1 MFCKIKT
8 KGEYVMQIS
17 SRFTI
22 AAVILLA
29 VYFKKIKNINK
40 SELKHGIIMG
50 EALFGGYYLQVLGIL
65 SSLKKSHLLNVQ
77 RGTGGTTIAKPLD
90 QITLFDIY
98 QSVECVE
105 NGELFH
111 FHENPNN
118 NCPVGKN
125 IHNILDNKLM
135 RVQKAMEDEL
145 SSITLKDVIEDTRFY
160 VQQEMK

>member
-22 AAVILLA
+22 AVHIFACIDTFGNDQKITSDFLSTSINVNPVIIR
-29 VYFKKIKNINK
+29 K
-40 SELKHGIIMG
+40 
-50 EALFGGYYLQVLGIL
+50 IL

-98 QSVECVE
+98 QSAECVE

>member
-8 KGEYVMQIS
+8 KGEYVIQIS

-22 AAVILLA
+22 AVHIFACIDTFGKDQKITSDFLSTSINVNPVIIR
-29 VYFKKIKNINK
+29 K
-40 SELKHGIIMG
+40 
-50 EALFGGYYLQVLGIL
+50 IL

-77 RGTGGTTIAKPLD
+77 RGTGGTTVAKPLD

>member
-1 MFCKIKT
+1 
-8 KGEYVMQIS
+8 MQIS

-22 AAVILLA
+22 AVHIFACIDTFGKDQKKTRDFLSTSINVNPVIIR
-29 VYFKKIKNINK
+29 KK
-40 SELKHGIIMG
+40 
-50 EALFGGYYLQVLGIL
+50 L

>member
-1 MFCKIKT
+1 
-8 KGEYVMQIS
+8 MQIS

-22 AAVILLA
+22 AVHIFACIDTFGNDQQITSDFLSTSINVNPVIIR
-29 VYFKKIKNINK
+29 K
-40 SELKHGIIMG
+40 
-50 EALFGGYYLQVLGIL
+50 IL

-160 VQQEMK
+160 VEQEMKQCKLLFFVKICTFLVIQ

>member
-1 MFCKIKT
+1 
-8 KGEYVMQIS
+8 MQIS

-22 AAVILLA
+22 AVHIFACIDTFGKDQNITSDFLSTSINVNPVIIR
-29 VYFKKIKNINK
+29 K
-40 SELKHGIIMG
+40 
-50 EALFGGYYLQVLGIL
+50 IL

>member
-22 AAVILLA
+22 AVHIFACIDTFGKDQKITSDFLSTSINVNPVIIR
-29 VYFKKIKNINK
+29 K
-40 SELKHGIIMG
+40 
-50 EALFGGYYLQVLGIL
+50 IL

-111 FHENPNN
+111 FHENPHNK
-118 NCPVGKN
+118 CPVGKN

-160 VQQEMK
+160 VEQEMK